1 MLHELADNWWLVL
14 LRGIAAIAFGILAFF
29 WPAIALVTL
38 VFLWG
43 TYAIVDG
50 VFALAAAIAGV
61 GGEVVPRWWLVL
73 VGIAGIL
80 AGVLAFVWPDIT
92 AQVLLAFIA
101 AWAII
106 IGVLQIVGAIQLRK
120 GNRRGVAAGVERPRF
135 DPLRHRP
142 GRPAQRGCAR
152 AGLDDRFLR
161 DRSRLPLHRAGV
173 SPEAVQIA
181 GVSRNNASVVC
192 TGPLMSLRG
201 RTRVPV

>member
-1 MLHELADNWWLVL
+1 MISTRTQSAPTSPLALLHELADNWWLVL
-14 LRGIAAIAFGILAFF
+14 LRGIAAIAFGILALF
-29 WPAIALVTL
+29 WPALALVTL

-50 VFALAAAIAGV
+50 VLALGAAIAGI

-101 AWAII
+101 AWAIM

-120 GNRRGVAAGVERPRF
+120 EIEGEWLLGLSGLLCILFGVALSPS
-135 DPLRHRP
+135 
-142 GRPAQRGCAR
+142 PARV
-152 AGLDDRFLR
+152 
-161 DRSRLPLHRAGV
+161 RSRWSG
-173 SPEAVQIA
+173 
-181 GVSRNNASVVC
+181 
-192 TGPLMSLRG
+192 
-201 RTRVPV
+201 

>member
-1 MLHELADNWWLVL
+1 MTSTRTQSSPTSPLALLHELADNWWLVL

-43 TYAIVDG
+43 AYAIVDG
-50 VFALAAAIAGV
+50 ALALGAAIAGV

-101 AWAII
+101 AWAIM

-120 GNRRGVAAGVERPRF
+120 EIEGEWLLGLSGLLCILFGVALVAQPSAGALAVVWMIASF
-135 DPLRHRP
+135 
-142 GRPAQRGCAR
+142 AIVVGCIYIAL
-152 AGLDDRFLR
+152 AF
-161 DRSRLPLHRAGV
+161 RLK
-173 SPEAVQIA
+173 QYK
-181 GVSRNNASVVC
+181 
-192 TGPLMSLRG
+192 
-201 RTRVPV
+201 

>member
-1 MLHELADNWWLVL
+1 MTSTRTQSGPISPLALLHELADNWWLVL

-43 TYAIVDG
+43 TYALVDG

-101 AWAII
+101 AWAIM

-120 GNRRGVAAGVERPRF
+120 EIEGEWLLGLSGLLSILFGVALVAQPSAGALAVVWMIASF
-135 DPLRHRP
+135 
-142 GRPAQRGCAR
+142 AIVVGCLYIAL
-152 AGLDDRFLR
+152 AF
-161 DRSRLPLHRAGV
+161 RLK
-173 SPEAVQIA
+173 QYK
-181 GVSRNNASVVC
+181 
-192 TGPLMSLRG
+192 
-201 RTRVPV
+201 